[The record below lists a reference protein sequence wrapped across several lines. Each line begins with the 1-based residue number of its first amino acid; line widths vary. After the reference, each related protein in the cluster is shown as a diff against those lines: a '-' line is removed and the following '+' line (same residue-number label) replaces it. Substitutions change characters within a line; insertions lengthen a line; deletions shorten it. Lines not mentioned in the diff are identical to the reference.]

1 MPEEAPSLE
10 QVEAER
16 ERELAQ
22 QRRAQKKAAP
32 AKAVKGAAEKMA
44 LEAGKKYLLRLIS
57 GAFGVTGAGLIVTAL
72 IMNFQLFYGNILK
85 GGQSG
90 IALSIWEVMLV
101 LMLDFLVVFLVVL
114 AFVLFLLM
122 LCIANAP
129 VGTAWDIIWGN
140 FPNRCVQ

>member
-1 MPEEAPSLE
+1 MVPTEE
-10 QVEAER
+10 EAER
-16 ERELAQ
+16 ERELLQ
-22 QRRAQKKAAP
+22 QRRAQKKSASVKAA
-32 AKAVKGAAEKMA
+32 KGAVEKMA

-85 GGQSG
+85 GGESG

-101 LMLDFLVVFLVVL
+101 VILDFLVAFLLVL
-114 AFVLFLLM
+114 VFVLFLLM
-122 LCIANAP
+122 LCIVNAP

-140 FPNRCVQ
+140 FPNQCLQ